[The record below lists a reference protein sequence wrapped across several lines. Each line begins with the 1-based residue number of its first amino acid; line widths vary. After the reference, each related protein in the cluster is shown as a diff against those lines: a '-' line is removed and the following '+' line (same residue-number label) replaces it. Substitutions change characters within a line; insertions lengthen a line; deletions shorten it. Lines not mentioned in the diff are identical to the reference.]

1 MRSPPVPGGRRSGQP
16 PQRLCRG
23 PRQRRG
29 ILRLRGLCH
38 LRGDDRTD
46 FLPLRQRLRQ
56 PAPVGHRVRRRLR
69 HPPPRRDPYRRLR
82 RPRRAQAGDAPYPV
96 PDGAGHRQHRGAPR
110 LRQHRP
116 GRAAAAGADPPAA
129 RPGLGRRGRTG
140 DHLHPRGGTAAQ
152 ARHLRLLAGRSA
164 RHRGGRRRADGLPA
178 HPLARRA
185 PTAGMGLA
193 DSLRGRPAGP
203 ADRPVHPP
211 QPGRDLCRTRP
222 PGQHP
227 EPARRIVRQSSAGP
241 AARSADPLRKHHHP
255 VLPQLHDHLRPYRAT
270 PAGGHRDALD
280 AGRRRRTGALGVAR
294 RRALRPLRAP
304 RRADPAAP
312 GAARGAVPG
321 TAGNDPSPRAGSLP
335 RRPRPALGPAWHERR
350 GADRAAGRKLPRA
363 LRSTGFSWSMRPAS
377 PRSAAPRRS
386 W

>member
-1 MRSPPVPGGRRSGQP
+1 MIGRTFFPPTAPSSACSCRSPRS
-16 PQRLCRG
+16 
-23 PRQRRG
+23 
-29 ILRLRGLCH
+29 
-38 LRGDDRTD
+38 
-46 FLPLRQRLRQ
+46 
-56 PAPVGHRVRRRLR
+56 ASASSSA
-69 HPPPRRDPYRRLR
+69 PRRDPYRRLR

-96 PDGAGHRQHRGAPR
+96 PDGAGHRRHRGAPR
-110 LRQHRP
+110 LRQHRS
-116 GRAAAAGADPPAA
+116 GRAAAAGVDPPAA
-129 RPGLGRRGRTG
+129 RPGLGRRGRAG

-152 ARHLRLLAGRSA
+152 ARHLRLLAGRGA

-211 QPGRDLCRTRP
+211 QPGRDLFRTRP

-227 EPARRIVRQSSAGP
+227 EPARRVVRQSSAGP
-241 AARSADPLRKHHHP
+241 AARPADPLRKHHHP

-363 LRSTGFSWSMRPAS
+363 LRSTGFPWSMRPAS

>member
-1 MRSPPVPGGRRSGQP
+1 MRSPPVPGGRRTGQP

-69 HPPPRRDPYRRLR
+69 HPPLGAILIGAYAD
-82 RPRRAQAGDAPYPV
+82 RAGRKPAMLLTLFLMALGTGGIAV
-96 PDGAGHRQHRGAPR
+96 
-110 LRQHRP
+110 LP
-116 GRAAAAGADPPAA
+116 GYDSIGPAA
-129 RPGLGRRGRTG
+129 PLLLVLTRLLQGLAW
-140 DHLHPRGGTAAQ
+140 GGEAGPATTYILEAAPPQ
-152 ARHLRLLAGRSA
+152 ARHLRLLAGRGA

-211 QPGRDLCRTRP
+211 QPGRDLFRTRP

-227 EPARRIVRQSSAGP
+227 EPARRVVRQSSAGP
-241 AARSADPLRKHHHP
+241 AARPADPLRKHHHP

-363 LRSTGFSWSMRPAS
+363 LRSTGFPWSMRPAS